1 MQKQNTAVIKVIGV
15 GGGGVNALNRM
26 IESGLT
32 GVEFIAINTDAQ
44 QLLASNADIKI
55 DIGRELT
62 RGLGAG
68 ADPEIGHEAAQQSR
82 NEIKEAIAGADMVF
96 ITAGEGGGTGTG
108 AAPVVA
114 EVCMDEGVLTVAIV
128 TQPFSF
134 EGYRRIKQAKEGI
147 AALREKVDTIVVIPN
162 DKLSSVLE
170 ENISIIDAFKKAD
183 TMLLD
188 GVSGI
193 TDLIT
198 NTGIINTDFA
208 DIRSVLLKAG
218 TALISTGV
226 SSGENRAVNA
236 ANLAINSPFL
246 DSSING
252 AKSVVVN
259 ITGPTNTSLSEVT
272 AAMNVIHGIAHKES
286 NIIHGLIINENGSDE
301 IRITVIAAGFD
312 NIQQDQ
318 KSYNGNK
325 SQNDLRDLFKK

>member
-114 EVCMDEGVLTVAIV
+114 EVCMDEGVLTIAIV

-183 TMLLD
+183 IMLLD

-272 AAMNVIHGIAHKES
+272 AAMNVIHDIAHKES

-312 NIQQDQ
+312 DIQQDQ
-318 KSYNGNK
+318 KSYNNNK

>member
-44 QLLASNADIKI
+44 QLLSSNANIKI

-68 ADPEIGHEAAQQSR
+68 ADPDIGYEAAQQSR
-82 NEIKEAIAGADMVF
+82 DEIKEAIAGADMVF

-114 EVCMDEGVLTVAIV
+114 EICKDEGALTVAIV

-147 AALREKVDTIVVIPN
+147 IALREKVDTIVIIPN

-218 TALISTGV
+218 TALISTGI

-236 ANLAINSPFL
+236 ANLAINSPLL
-246 DSSING
+246 DVSIKG
-252 AKSVVVN
+252 AKSIVVN
-259 ITGPTNTSLSEVT
+259 ITGPANTSLSEVT
-272 AAMNVIHGIAHKES
+272 AAMNVVHGIAHQES
-286 NIIHGLIINENGSDE
+286 NIIHGLIINENGVDE
-301 IRITVIAAGFD
+301 IKITIIAAGFD
-312 NIQQDQ
+312 DVQQDQ
-318 KSYNGNK
+318 KSNNNNN
-325 SQNDLRDLFKK
+325 QNDFRDLFKK

>member
-44 QLLASNADIKI
+44 QLLSSNANIKI

-68 ADPEIGHEAAQQSR
+68 ADPDIGYEAAQQSR
-82 NEIKEAIAGADMVF
+82 DEIKEAIAGADMVF

-114 EVCMDEGVLTVAIV
+114 EICKDEGALTVAIV

-147 AALREKVDTIVVIPN
+147 IALREKVDTIVIIPN

-218 TALISTGV
+218 TALISTGI

-236 ANLAINSPFL
+236 ANLAINSPLL
-246 DSSING
+246 DVSIKG
-252 AKSVVVN
+252 AKSIVVN
-259 ITGPTNTSLSEVT
+259 ITGPANTSLSEVT
-272 AAMNVIHGIAHKES
+272 AAMNVVHGIAHQES
-286 NIIHGLIINENGSDE
+286 NIIHGLIINENGVDE
-301 IRITVIAAGFD
+301 IKITIIAAGFD
-312 NIQQDQ
+312 DVQEDQ
-318 KSYNGNK
+318 KYNN
-325 SQNDLRDLFKK
+325 SSSNQNDFRDLFKK

>member
-44 QLLASNADIKI
+44 QLLSSNANIKI

-68 ADPEIGHEAAQQSR
+68 ADPDIGYEAAQQSR
-82 NEIKEAIAGADMVF
+82 DEIKEAIAGADMVF

-114 EVCMDEGVLTVAIV
+114 EICKDEGALTVAIV

-147 AALREKVDTIVVIPN
+147 IALREKVDTIVIIPN

-218 TALISTGV
+218 TALISTGI

-236 ANLAINSPFL
+236 ANLAINSPLL
-246 DSSING
+246 DVSIKG
-252 AKSVVVN
+252 AKSIVVN
-259 ITGPTNTSLSEVT
+259 ITGPANTSLSEVT
-272 AAMNVIHGIAHKES
+272 AAMNVVHGIAHQES
-286 NIIHGLIINENGSDE
+286 NIIHGLIISENGVDE
-301 IRITVIAAGFD
+301 IKITIIAAGFD
-312 NIQQDQ
+312 DVQQDQ
-318 KSYNGNK
+318 KSNNNNN
-325 SQNDLRDLFKK
+325 QNDFRDLFKK